1 MDATI
6 GADPAYPL
14 VSSNFSEKINKYR
27 SMLGIKKSGQWHLTD
42 IGSSDC
48 ERVLIFSQSDVMS
61 VILNEGQ
68 GP

>member
-48 ERVLIFSQSDVMS
+48 ERV
-61 VILNEGQ
+61 
-68 GP
+68 